1 MKKFFISFISFFL
14 SDLTSRHVDRISSR
28 AEDRGNIHI
37 LRSEFVGKLLLRW
50 HLTNCSKKKKKEYFH
65 NGNRNSFATR
75 VRKQEKKFYSLT
87 YIPTRL
93 VSSQLAPISLV
104 SESFHVLIL
113 VLPHN
118 HGGIRISRKKS
129 RGERRK
135 ISRKSKPISTL
146 ERTVEGTAARLST
159 YCKTAR
165 RPRGGIEK

>member
-1 MKKFFISFISFFL
+1 MTWPRDTWIEYRVELKIGEISIFWGASLLENCCYDGIW
-14 SDLTSRHVDRISSR
+14 RIV
-28 AEDRGNIHI
+28 
-37 LRSEFVGKLLLRW
+37 L
-50 HLTNCSKKKKKEYFH
+50 KKKKKEYFH

-118 HGGIRISRKKS
+118 PGGIRISRKKS